1 MGWEIYLENEILK
14 EFLWKDYELVK
25 ESYLVD
31 LFTSHCHKWQ
41 PLNLKKIITELI
53 PKYIIIKIINS
64 VSYWQKDQIESV
76 PVFLFHFLSF
86 LRL

>member
-31 LFTSHCHKWQ
+31 LLTSYYHKWQ
-41 PLNLKKIITELI
+41 PLN
-53 PKYIIIKIINS
+53 
-64 VSYWQKDQIESV
+64 
-76 PVFLFHFLSF
+76 
-86 LRL
+86 